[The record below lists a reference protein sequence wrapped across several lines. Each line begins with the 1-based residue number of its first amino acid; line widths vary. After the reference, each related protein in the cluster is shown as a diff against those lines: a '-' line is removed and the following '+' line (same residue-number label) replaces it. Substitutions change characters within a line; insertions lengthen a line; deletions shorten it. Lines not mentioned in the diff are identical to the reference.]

1 LKPDGH
7 TKMRGAWERFWK
19 LTRLNKANI
28 SVERDGVLSL
38 LVAEYRV
45 WKRVTGI
52 ALSWYCQGMCTIELS
67 SRTSLTFIDGRRE

>member
-1 LKPDGH
+1 MPVVMQSAAVFGSSDSLKPDGH

-38 LVAEYRV
+38 LVAE
-45 WKRVTGI
+45 
-52 ALSWYCQGMCTIELS
+52 
-67 SRTSLTFIDGRRE
+67 